1 MAVTESSE
9 TKSNTYVDDGYDEPI
24 DDDEIVEDLDFDL
37 GIPELRHDYVSPEE
51 RKRKACWPDGPVR
64 EWQKYLFLFIL
75 MVLLGLGLGMPHAP
89 SWRLDGWKWLGLG
102 SYSAEVSES
111 PSKGSG
117 DASVRRTSKHE
128 VQSESRA
135 PEIDQHLEQRRQ
147 REAREA
153 AEKRRL
159 EVEAEQCRQAEDSAA
174 ASAVAAQKQA
184 EAEAEQQAAVGQ
196 RAAGSSPVQPAVS
209 TPSVVQQAPA
219 PVEPV
224 DHRTVRSCESPDL
237 GTLPCQ
243 GAIDA
248 GGLVRVLSLGTGG
261 DGRQTWVMGHNVTE
275 SWILDVRLG
284 DEVMVDGQLYRADAM
299 WDVAYDTQVDG
310 SEPWYQYPVILQT
323 CLSDQ
328 AHMRLVGLVAE

>member
-1 MAVTESSE
+1 MTTTKSSE
-9 TKSNTYVDDGYDEPI
+9 DKLNAHVDDGYDEPI
-24 DDDEIVEDLDFDL
+24 DDSEIVEDPDFDL

-75 MVLLGLGLGMPHAP
+75 MALLGLGLEMPHAP

-111 PSKGSG
+111 NARDSG
-117 DASVRRTSKHE
+117 DGSAKQSVDHE
-128 VQSESRA
+128 SLDRSQA

-159 EVEAEQCRQAEDSAA
+159 EVEAEQRGQAEDSVA

-184 EAEAEQQAAVGQ
+184 EAEAGQAVVGQ
-196 RAAGSSPVQPAVS
+196 RAAGPSPVQPAVS
-209 TPSVVQQAPA
+209 APSVVQQAPA
-219 PVEPV
+219 PVGPV

-237 GTLPCQ
+237 GTSSCQ

-248 GGLVRVLSLGTGG
+248 GGLVRVLSLGTDD

-310 SEPWYQYPVILQT
+310 SEPWYQYPVVLQT
-323 CLSDQ
+323 CLFDQ